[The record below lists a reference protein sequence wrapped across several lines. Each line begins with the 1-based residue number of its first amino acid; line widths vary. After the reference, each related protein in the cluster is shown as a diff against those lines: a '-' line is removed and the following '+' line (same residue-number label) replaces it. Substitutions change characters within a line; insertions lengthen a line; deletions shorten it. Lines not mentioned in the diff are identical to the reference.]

1 MCQRLGP
8 PTRAP
13 SEPAQWA
20 PAKATADARL
30 LLASLAYSLDQDDR
44 DQHPPRFLS
53 GSLNC
58 RKEIAAS
65 SQACTIEH
73 TAFLTGVH
81 EFFGLFLITFGR
93 GAL

>member
-1 MCQRLGP
+1 MCQRLGS

-13 SEPAQWA
+13 CEPAQWA
-20 PAKATADARL
+20 PVKATADARL
-30 LLASLAYSLDQDDR
+30 LRASLAHSLR
-44 DQHPPRFLS
+44 TTAINTPPRFLS
-53 GSLNC
+53 GSFNC